1 MFDRLNIKYILFK
14 CDSGVKQSFY
24 LKLLA
29 PMMTSAI
36 IQQGGN
42 AHINAIR
49 HQHDVNLEEVF
60 RQIPPNR
67 KVIVATSTLDIRG
80 L

>member
-1 MFDRLNIKYILFK
+1 MFDRHNIKYIYLN
-14 CDSGVKQSFY
+14 VIVALKQSFY
-24 LKLLA
+24 LKILA
-29 PMMTSAI
+29 PMMISAI
-36 IQQGGN
+36 IQQGGK

-60 RQIPPNR
+60 RHKLPNR
-67 KVIVATSTLDIRG
+67 IVIVATSTQDIRG

>member
-1 MFDRLNIKYILFK
+1 MFDRLNIKYIYLN
-14 CDSGVKQSFY
+14 VIVALKQSFY
-24 LKLLA
+24 LKILA

-67 KVIVATSTLDIRG
+67 KVIVATSTQDIRG